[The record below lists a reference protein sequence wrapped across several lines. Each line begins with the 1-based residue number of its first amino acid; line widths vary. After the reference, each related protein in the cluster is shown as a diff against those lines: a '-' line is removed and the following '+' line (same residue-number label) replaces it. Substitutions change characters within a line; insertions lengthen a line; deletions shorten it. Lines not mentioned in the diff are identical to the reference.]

1 MKDTTLFS
9 WDNGTIIMVVVF
21 GLVIIGLVSAVLL
34 MMFSDKKKRLGG
46 DLTPKRL
53 KYRKLIRS

>member
-21 GLVIIGLVSAVLL
+21 GLVIIGLVSTVLL
-34 MMFSDKKKRLGG
+34 MMFSDKKK
-46 DLTPKRL
+46 
-53 KYRKLIRS
+53 